1 MNANKTL
8 LILASGVV
16 VGGLAVASIN
26 TWVRPAIAQRNAPSN
41 FALASSVS
49 TEDLATLRGLD
60 QSFSSLAE
68 FVSPSVVNIRAEG
81 QGGSDV
87 FGQRMGAVSGVGTG
101 VIFKTDGW
109 IITNDHVVNGF
120 SKVTVTLNDGREFK
134 GTVKQVSESDI
145 AVVKIDATGL
155 TAASFADS
163 SKVRPGQFAMAV
175 GSPFG
180 LESTVTFGH
189 VSALGRQNQ
198 IPDSR
203 MQDSVRFY
211 PDLIQTD
218 APINQ
223 GNSGGPLFNIDGQV
237 IGINTAIASASGGS
251 NGIGFAIPANLVK
264 TLADTLIEKG
274 KVTRAALGLNPV
286 DLVPYRKKEL
296 GVDGGA
302 LVESVEP
309 GSPAEKAG
317 IKKDDV
323 IVRIG
328 DMPVHSQMDVRLSMY
343 KVNAG
348 QKVNVDVIRDGQKK
362 TFNATAFSSDELRTL
377 VTKNRPTARIPGNQN
392 PQGRGQGQ
400 NPFENMPDIDE
411 FFRRNQRGGGN
422 DMGDDAQPRQQRTGS
437 PRLGVGVSDITE
449 SARKQFSIPTT
460 AKGALI
466 GRIEPGSVAEEI
478 GLEPGMV
485 IHELNG
491 KQISS
496 SDDIVK
502 AMEGVKWGDRVHITY
517 SKYSGNSTSRSELDV
532 KISQ

>member
-1 MNANKTL
+1 MNANKSL

-26 TWVRPAIAQRNAPSN
+26 TWVRPAIAQKNAPSN

-49 TEDLATLRGLD
+49 SEELATLRGLD
-60 QSFSSLAE
+60 ASFSSLAE
-68 FVSPSVVNIRAEG
+68 YVSPSVVNIQAEG
-81 QGGSDV
+81 QGGRDV
-87 FGQRMGAVSGVGTG
+87 FGQRMGSVAGVGTG
-101 VIFKTDGW
+101 VIYRADGW

-120 SKVTVTLNDGREFK
+120 DKVTVTLSDGREFK

-163 SKVRPGQFAMAV
+163 SKVKPGQFSMAV

-180 LESTVTFGH
+180 LENTVTFGH

-198 IPDSR
+198 IADSR
-203 MQDSVRFY
+203 LQDQVRFY

-237 IGINTAIASASGGS
+237 IGINTAIASATGGS

-264 TLADTLIEKG
+264 VLADELIEKG

-286 DLVPYRKKEL
+286 DLAPYRKKEL
-296 GVDGGA
+296 NITGGA
-302 LVESVEP
+302 LVDSVEP
-309 GSPAEKAG
+309 GSPADKAG

-328 DMPVHSQMDVRLSMY
+328 DIPVHSQMDVRLSMY
-343 KVNAG
+343 KVAAG
-348 QKVNVDVIRDGQKK
+348 QKVDVELMRDGQRK
-362 TFNATAFSSDELRTL
+362 TVNATAFSSEELRAL
-377 VTKNRPTARIPGNQN
+377 VTKNHPTARMQQPRNQGNGDSSN
-392 PQGRGQGQ
+392 
-400 NPFENMPDIDE
+400 NPFQNMPDIDE
-411 FFRRNQRGGGN
+411 FFKRNQNRDN
-422 DMGDDAQPRQQRTGS
+422 GDDAQPRQQRTGNA
-437 PRLGVGVSDITE
+437 RLGVGVSDLTD
-449 SARKQFSIPTT
+449 ANRKQFSIPAT
-460 AKGALI
+460 AKGALV
-466 GRIEPGSVAEEI
+466 GRIEPGSVAEDI
-478 GLEPGMV
+478 GLQPGMV

-491 KQISS
+491 KQINSS
-496 SDDIVK
+496 EDIVK
-502 AMEGVKWGDRVHITY
+502 AMAGVKWGDRVHIVY
-517 SKYSGNSTSRSELDV
+517 SKYSGNSVSRSEQDV